1 MAFTFKGT
9 YTKNRGDAVAA
20 GTVDIVSKRGVTLDT
35 ATLDENGS
43 YELVIS
49 AEEGEVTV
57 VETLD
62 GVEARSYPVSVSRG
76 STTDTSRDIGYVG
89 PAAQSGA
96 SAPVVWVQLKVTT
109 SAPSYG
115 PATTVFPTEDPY
127 TNNFFIS
134 GGPFTL
140 GAGGTVELASPA
152 TSAIPAGAALALDD
166 WSTELCVTNLAGTE
180 KLAVAC
186 GDTPLEELGVEP
198 IVMLEAH
205 LDESIGTDL
214 AVVDGRI
221 VSTAGGQFM
230 VQVSGQVTYTPAS

>member
-96 SAPVVWVQLKVTT
+96 SDLSAYEGEVISLTSMGEDGVTITAHGDGVIAQMQTLDEAETHGSGVIVEIGAITVAANDANSQVTVQ
-109 SAPSYG
+109 AG
-115 PATTVFPTEDPY
+115 
-127 TNNFFIS
+127 
-134 GGPFTL
+134 
-140 GAGGTVELASPA
+140 GAGGSVTVSAGGAGGSVALSSGAGQVLVDDDGVGFNGATTSIPVIPA
-152 TSAIPAGAALALDD
+152 TPDAQDIADVLVALG
-166 WSTELCVTNLAGTE
+166 LATQ
-180 KLAVAC
+180 A
-186 GDTPLEELGVEP
+186 P
-198 IVMLEAH
+198 
-205 LDESIGTDL
+205 
-214 AVVDGRI
+214 
-221 VSTAGGQFM
+221 
-230 VQVSGQVTYTPAS
+230 

>member
-20 GTVDIVSKRGVTLDT
+20 GTVDIVSKRGATLDT

-96 SAPVVWVQLKVTT
+96 S
-109 SAPSYG
+109 
-115 PATTVFPTEDPY
+115 
-127 TNNFFIS
+127 
-134 GGPFTL
+134 GGL
-140 GAGGTVELASPA
+140 SPA
-152 TSAIPAGAALALDD
+152 TPVTTTTMDNPVAGGDMTVLVFPADTAALAIAIEGDEFPRWVLTSDPAD
-166 WSTELCVTNLAGTE
+166 GLFLTDGTFDMYDGPGITRNPSFNCVSATKGSGGMFGFQTNGDLFVDGIGAGVVQHSPDGTAYRLKVANDGTLSTEVVTL
-180 KLAVAC
+180 
-186 GDTPLEELGVEP
+186 
-198 IVMLEAH
+198 
-205 LDESIGTDL
+205 
-214 AVVDGRI
+214 
-221 VSTAGGQFM
+221 
-230 VQVSGQVTYTPAS
+230 